1 MADRRYF
8 VWPVNGLPGA
18 VPASFACAVPHVV
31 ARFSESDTAATGVE
45 HLGGFIPS
53 LHGYPDTVLYQLP
66 ADCHP

>member
-18 VPASFACAVPHVV
+18 VPASFACVVPHEV
-31 ARFSESDTAATGVE
+31 ARFSESDTAPTGVE
-45 HLGGFIPS
+45 HFGGFIAA

-66 ADCHP
+66 PDCHP